1 MLVKA
6 LVMGAKTRYRAG
18 MKGQTKAL
26 VLFSGGQDSATVL
39 AWALDR
45 YDYVETIGFDYEQ
58 RHMVEMQCRQNVL
71 EKIRAAFPDW
81 SKRLGQDHVL
91 DLSVLGKISN
101 TSLTRDID
109 IVEDGD
115 GPPNTFVPG
124 RNIIFLNFAAALG
137 YRHSIHVL
145 VAGMCE
151 ADFSGYPDCRKETLD
166 ATMQALS
173 LGMDT
178 EFSLDTPLMFLSKAG
193 AWHLA
198 EKLGGRILVD
208 IINQYSHTCYLG
220 ERGERHD
227 WGYGCSTCPACVLR
241 AKGWQVYKSGAFNR

>member
-1 MLVKA
+1 M
-6 LVMGAKTRYRAG
+6 TN
-18 MKGQTKAL
+18 TNKAL

-39 AWALDR
+39 AWALDK

-58 RHMVEMQCRQNVL
+58 RHMVEMQCRRDVL
-71 EKIRAAFPDW
+71 EKIRAGFPNWADG
-81 SKRLGQDHVL
+81 LGQDHVL
-91 DLSVLGKISN
+91 DLSVLGKISK

-109 IVEDGD
+109 IIEDGD

-137 YRHSIHVL
+137 YRHGIHTL

-151 ADFSGYPDCRKETLD
+151 ADFSGYPDCRKDTLD
-166 ATMQALS
+166 TAMQALS

-193 AWHLA
+193 AWRLA
-198 EKLGGRILVD
+198 EKLGGETLVD
-208 IINQYSHTCYLG
+208 IINQYSHTCYMG
-220 ERGERHD
+220 ERGQRHI
-227 WGYGCSTCPACVLR
+227 WGYGCGACPACVLR
-241 AKGWQVYKSGAFNR
+241 AKGWSEFRP

>member
-1 MLVKA
+1 M
-6 LVMGAKTRYRAG
+6 LVMGEKTRYRAV
-18 MKGQTKAL
+18 MTHKNKAL

-58 RHMVEMQCRQNVL
+58 RHMVEMQCRRSVL
-71 EKIRAAFPDW
+71 EKIRTAFPDW
-81 SKRLGQDHVL
+81 AERLGRDHVL

-101 TSLTRDID
+101 TSLTRDIE

-137 YRHSIHVL
+137 YRRGIYTL

-151 ADFSGYPDCRKETLD
+151 ADFSGYPDCRKDTLD
-166 ATMQALS
+166 AAMQALS
-173 LGMDT
+173 LGMDR
-178 EFSLDTPLMFLSKAG
+178 EFMLRTPLMFLSKAG
-193 AWHLA
+193 AWDLA
-198 EKLGGRILVD
+198 QKLGGNILVD
-208 IINQYSHTCYLG
+208 IINQYSHTCYMG
-220 ERGERHD
+220 ERGERHA
-227 WGYGCSTCPACVLR
+227 WGYGCAACPACVLR
-241 AKGWQVYKSGAFNR
+241 AKGWQVYKSDEYCA